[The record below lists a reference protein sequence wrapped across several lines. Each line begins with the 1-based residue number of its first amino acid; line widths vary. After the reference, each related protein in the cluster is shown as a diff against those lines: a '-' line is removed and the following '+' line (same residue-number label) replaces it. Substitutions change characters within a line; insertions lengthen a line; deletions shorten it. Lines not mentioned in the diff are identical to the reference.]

1 MISQVTALMPD
12 AGIAQGDP
20 ALALVPAT
28 DGPGED
34 SIIYPNLK
42 PLTHGAAIRQTHG
55 IAVWKA
61 SR

>member
-1 MISQVTALMPD
+1 MPD
-12 AGIAQGDP
+12 AGIAKEDT
-20 ALALVPAT
+20 AMALVTVT

-34 SIIYPNLK
+34 FIIYPNLK